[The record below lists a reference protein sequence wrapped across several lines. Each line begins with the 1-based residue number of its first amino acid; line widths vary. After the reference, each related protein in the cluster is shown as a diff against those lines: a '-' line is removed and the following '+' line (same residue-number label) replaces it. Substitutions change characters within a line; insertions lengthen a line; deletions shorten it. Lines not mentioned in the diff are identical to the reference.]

1 MTELVL
7 DGSTLVY
14 RTPYNPGL
22 VAALKAAIPAVDR
35 RWDAARRVWLV
46 APAHGATL
54 QTLTRQYLFEDLHV
68 PTLTVSAAVLERRIL
83 DVRYLGLAK
92 ERGDGGERTAFAWI
106 AGEWAAVFTE
116 NVLRRWFGQE
126 TVSPATPQGETTLY
140 GTLGLRRDA
149 DAPTV
154 RAAYRRLAR
163 QWHPDTCHEPNA
175 HEMFIRIQHSYEVL
189 ADAGKR
195 ARYDAGLALAAAA
208 EQTQVEAR
216 RFAESLDN
224 VTVGYRSPLRC
235 GYVLVEGREQLGRFI
250 VETIL
255 AWEDIVNAD
264 GAVLVSSWPMG
275 AEAPLE
281 AWV

>member
-1 MTELVL
+1 MTELIL
-7 DGSTLVY
+7 DGSTLLY

-35 RWDAARRVWLV
+35 RWDAARKVWLV

-68 PTLTVSAAVLERRIL
+68 PTLTVSAAMIERRIL

-126 TVSPATPQGETTLY
+126 DASPTTSQSETTLY
-140 GTLGLRRDA
+140 GVLGIPRTTEPA
-149 DAPTV
+149 AI

-163 QWHPDTCHEPNA
+163 QWHPDVCREPNA
-175 HEMFIRIQHSYEVL
+175 HETFIRIQHSYEVL

-208 EQTQVEAR
+208 EQTQANQR
-216 RFAESLDN
+216 NFLRSIDD
-224 VTVGYRSPLRC
+224 VTTGYRSPLRC
-235 GYVLVEGREQLGRFI
+235 GYLLVEGHEQLGRFL

-275 AEAPLE
+275 AEQPVE
-281 AWV
+281 EWV